1 MQRRSGCE
9 NSLENSL
16 KENSSL
22 IRGLCWILSAG
33 AVCLLVAAAATVP
46 AQTLTASPTDA
57 PSDLTL
63 IEVVQ
68 DAQHN
73 YPTIHISEQELNAAV
88 ANIRL
93 ARTSYL
99 PRLDGIVQV
108 NRATRNNVFGTLLP
122 QSILPSMSGP
132 VIGTNNGGSV
142 WGSATGLL
150 INWQP
155 FDFGLRHARV
165 ESATASRD
173 RANAFVE
180 TSQLEI
186 SSAAADAF
194 LTLLAARQTKHS
206 AQVAVDN
213 WEVLRKSIHA
223 LTAAELRPG
232 ADESRVEAERAA
244 ASTQLALATESV
256 EMSEATLAKFLSKP
270 SDITKPLNATRLLG
284 EVPIGIEE
292 DIAFHPEN
300 TPAALE
306 QRAVV
311 SQSTAELRATN
322 RSWVPQFNLEAA
334 GYGRGTGAETNGQRL
349 SGANGLAPTVGNYA
363 VGVNVTFGFLDFAS
377 IHARET
383 SQAATLKAEQARE
396 TLVERQLQEQ
406 FAQAQAALRAMRT
419 IAKNTPI
426 QAEAART
433 VLTQATA
440 RYKAGLTSIDD
451 VAEAQRLVVQ
461 AEMDDSIARL
471 NVWRA
476 FLQLQSVRGD
486 LQPFLQAAQ

>member
-1 MQRRSGCE
+1 LKADNSFARKPRWFHGIGFGCFLMARA
-9 NSLENSL
+9 SALVL
-16 KENSSL
+16 AQSSVT
-22 IRGLCWILSAG
+22 A
-33 AVCLLVAAAATVP
+33 APAAAP
-46 AQTLTASPTDA
+46 
-57 PSDLTL
+57 DLT
-63 IEVVQ
+63 ITQVIQ
-68 DAQHN
+68 DAQQN
-73 YPTIHISEQELNAAV
+73 YPSIRVSEQEVNAAV
-88 ANIRL
+88 ANIRF

-99 PRLDGIVQV
+99 PRLDGIVEV

-132 VIGTNNGGSV
+132 VIGTNNAGSV

-150 INWQP
+150 VNWQP

-165 ESATASRD
+165 ESATAARD
-173 RANAFVE
+173 RANATVE
-180 TSQLEI
+180 RSQLEV

-194 LTLLAARQTKHS
+194 LTLLAAHQTQNS

-232 ADESRVEAERAA
+232 ADESRIEAEKAA
-244 ASTQLALATESV
+244 ANTQLALATEAV

-270 SDITKPLNATRLLG
+270 
-284 EVPIGIEE
+284 E
-292 DIAFHPEN
+292 DIAKPISSAHLLEEIPVGTEQDGAFHPEN
-300 TPAALE
+300 APAMLE

-311 SQSTAELRATN
+311 SQSAAELHATD
-322 RSWVPQFNLEAA
+322 RSWVPQFSLEAA

-363 VGVNVTFGFLDFAS
+363 VGLNVTFGFLDFAS
-377 IHARET
+377 IHAREA
-383 SQAATLKAEQARE
+383 SQASSLKAEQSRE
-396 TLVERQLQEQ
+396 TLVGRQLQEQ
-406 FAQAQAALRAMRT
+406 FAQAQAVLRATRS

-426 QAEAART
+426 QAMAART
-433 VLTQATA
+433 ALAQATA

-451 VAEAQRLVVQ
+451 VAQAQRLEVQ

-476 FLQLQSVRGD
+476 FLQLQAIRGD

>member
-1 MQRRSGCE
+1 MARASAFVLAQ
-9 NSLENSL
+9 
-16 KENSSL
+16 SS
-22 IRGLCWILSAG
+22 
-33 AVCLLVAAAATVP
+33 VTAAPAATP
-46 AQTLTASPTDA
+46 
-57 PSDLTL
+57 DLT
-63 IEVVQ
+63 IVQVVQ
-68 DAQHN
+68 DAQEN
-73 YPTIHISEQELNAAV
+73 YPAIHVSEQEVNAAV

-99 PRLDGIVQV
+99 PRLDGIVEV

-122 QSILPSMSGP
+122 QSILPTMSGP
-132 VIGTNNGGSV
+132 VIGTNNAGSV

-165 ESATASRD
+165 ESATAARD
-173 RANAFVE
+173 RANATVE
-180 TSQLEI
+180 RSQLEV
-186 SSAAADAF
+186 SSAAANAF
-194 LTLLAARQTKHS
+194 LTLLAAHQTQNS

-232 ADESRVEAERAA
+232 ADESRIEAEKAA
-244 ASTQLALATESV
+244 ANTQLALATEAV

-270 SDITKPLNATRLLG
+270 DDIAKPISSAHLLG
-284 EVPIGIEE
+284 EIPVGTEQ
-292 DIAFHPEN
+292 DGAFHPES
-300 TPAALE
+300 TPAMRE
-306 QRAVV
+306 QRTVV
-311 SQSTAELRATN
+311 SQSAAELHATD
-322 RSWVPQFNLEAA
+322 RSWVPQFSLEAA

-363 VGVNVTFGFLDFAS
+363 VGLNVTFGFLDFAS
-377 IHARET
+377 IHAREA
-383 SQAATLKAEQARE
+383 SQASTLKAEQARE
-396 TLVERQLQEQ
+396 TLVGRQLQEQ
-406 FAQAQAALRAMRT
+406 FAQAQAALRATRS

-426 QAEAART
+426 QAMAART
-433 VLTQATA
+433 ALAQATA

-451 VAEAQRLVVQ
+451 VAQAQRLEVQ

-476 FLQLQSVRGD
+476 FLQLQAIRGD